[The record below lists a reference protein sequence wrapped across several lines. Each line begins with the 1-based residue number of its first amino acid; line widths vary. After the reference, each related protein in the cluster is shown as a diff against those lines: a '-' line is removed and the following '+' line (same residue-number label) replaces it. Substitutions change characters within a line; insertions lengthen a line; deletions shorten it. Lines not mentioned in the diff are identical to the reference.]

1 MRSGAASRRQRSQII
16 EAGGASR
23 HQVAR
28 FGRRSFSFMSLQDA
42 LVDVEA
48 RTQLMKT
55 LIRIVPALR
64 KREIFR

>member
-28 FGRRSFSFMSLQDA
+28 FGRRSFSFIKSADA
-42 LVDVEA
+42 LVNV
-48 RTQLMKT
+48 RRGRSL
-55 LIRIVPALR
+55 
-64 KREIFR
+64 